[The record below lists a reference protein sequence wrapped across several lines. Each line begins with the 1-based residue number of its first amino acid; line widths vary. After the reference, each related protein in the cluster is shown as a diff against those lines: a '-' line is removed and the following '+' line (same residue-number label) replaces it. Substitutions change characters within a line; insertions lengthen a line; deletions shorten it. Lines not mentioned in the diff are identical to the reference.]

1 MREHYRADIN
11 LFYRGMQ
18 FQPRRFIRVTG
29 VSQMWGGG
37 AVGSIFKFARDRK
50 VDFTGPVYLYTRQ
63 ANAHTQYGQI
73 PVYARQC
80 VAVGVVARV
89 FANFIGNRGMQVP
102 VLVPLCPANWNFS
115 PRIEFFCENH
125 ATPTTHRTVCGYQV
139 PRVYA
144 RARVSSASSGL
155 NECDDT
161 LEY

>member
-73 PVYARQC
+73 PVYARQR

-89 FANFIGNRGMQVP
+89 FANFIGNRGMQGTCTRSSLPGELEFLAADRILLRESCDAHDTQDGVW
-102 VLVPLCPANWNFS
+102 VSGSKSLC
-115 PRIEFFCENH
+115 
-125 ATPTTHRTVCGYQV
+125 
-139 PRVYA
+139 A
-144 RARVSSASSGL
+144 RARLFG
-155 NECDDT
+155 
-161 LEY
+161 

>member
-63 ANAHTQYGQI
+63 ANAHT
-73 PVYARQC
+73 VWTDSC
-80 VAVGVVARV
+80 VRVATCRSRCSRACV
-89 FANFIGNRGMQVP
+89 R
-102 VLVPLCPANWNFS
+102 
-115 PRIEFFCENH
+115 EF
-125 ATPTTHRTVCGYQV
+125 HR
-139 PRVYA
+139 
-144 RARVSSASSGL
+144 
-155 NECDDT
+155 E
-161 LEY
+161 

>member
-63 ANAHTQYGQI
+63 ANAHTHSMD
-73 PVYARQC
+73 RFLC
-80 VAVGVVARV
+80 TR
-89 FANFIGNRGMQVP
+89 GN
-102 VLVPLCPANWNFS
+102 
-115 PRIEFFCENH
+115 
-125 ATPTTHRTVCGYQV
+125 
-139 PRVYA
+139 
-144 RARVSSASSGL
+144 VSQSV
-155 NECDDT
+155 
-161 LEY
+161 